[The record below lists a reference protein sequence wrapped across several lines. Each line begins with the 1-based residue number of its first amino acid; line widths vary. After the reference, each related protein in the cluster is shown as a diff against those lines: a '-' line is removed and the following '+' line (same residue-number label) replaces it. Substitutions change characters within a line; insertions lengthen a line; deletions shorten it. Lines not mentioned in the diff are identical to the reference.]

1 MRADIAE
8 RSKEQ
13 TDLYRLR
20 PVSLFA
26 WLALIGMLVT
36 ACAAP
41 VAAPTLE
48 PARESIVVYAPA
60 TPSSI
65 PVIIAARQMP
75 EVDLT
80 IFTDHSQAQ
89 ALFLR
94 GDVDLL
100 VTGLAVGVELFDEG
114 VPITLLN
121 SYVSGLTYLVT
132 RDGPVASFDELADP
146 EVNLPFEGSP
156 IDEVTRFLVESE
168 GLTWGEDVVPV
179 YSPFP
184 ASVELLRQGKAS
196 AVALPEPFVSLVEGE
211 EGIFVSLSYEERW
224 ETLTGSGDG
233 YPQVGTFAREDWAR
247 EHREVVAEF
256 NRHIEDAVRT
266 IREEPTEA
274 VDVAA
279 EELAFPAPVLRSA
292 LQRTSFAPRY
302 GAELEAYV
310 RDYYRAIGAPLD
322 ESYAIFFYGDTK

>member
-1 MRADIAE
+1 MRADIVE

-13 TDLYRLR
+13 TELYRQR
-20 PVSLFA
+20 SASLFA
-26 WLALIGMLVT
+26 WLALIGILVT

-48 PARESIVVYAPA
+48 PADEGVVVYAPA

-100 VTGLAVGVELFDEG
+100 VTGLAVGVELFDQG
-114 VPITLLN
+114 VPVTLLN

-132 RDGPVASFDELADP
+132 RDGPVQAFDELTEP
-146 EVNLPFEGSP
+146 EVYLPFEGSP
-156 IDEVTRFLVESE
+156 IDEVTRFFVESE

-196 AVALPEPFVSLVEGE
+196 AVALPEPFVSLVEDE
-211 EGIFVSLSYEERW
+211 EEIFVSLSYAERW

-247 EHREVVAEF
+247 QHPDVVVAF
-256 NRHIEDAVRT
+256 NRRIEEAVGT
-266 IREEPTEA
+266 IREEPAEA

-292 LQRTSFAPRY
+292 LERTSFAPRY
-302 GAELEAYV
+302 GAELEGDV
-310 RDYYRAIGAPLD
+310 RDYYQAIGAPLD
-322 ESYAIFFYGDTK
+322 ASYETFFYSNTK